1 MPVTRGAQRTRG
13 GSKLPKRNSPTP
25 HPNFDTFATTDQFSQ
40 QSYTPWRVG
49 RIGKCTNP
57 VKLFA
62 GRLIA
67 GRLLPRLLNTP
78 FSAEKPKPKAI
89 FKVCYNEDQMRRAP
103 MMAKLRLVSMLR
115 ISLATLGAVVVMAVS
130 LGQSKAAPVPAG
142 DAALFERLDVD
153 ANGKVSADEV
163 TQEHKQLFARLVRKG
178 DRNDDAALSQ
188 DEFLAALVPSRPE
201 KPIEQKQ
208 STSFPQ
214 ADAVRY
220 LLVSLDTK
228 ADGYIE
234 ADEVPERLQRIFDE
248 MLERFDAND
257 NDALERYEL
266 SRSFQ
271 GLGQIA
277 ARYAARERI
286 DPAAELKKLEKTQGK
301 AINRFEEQQRPIIE
315 QFGDPGQARTIFTRL
330 DVNRDKRLDAAEI
343 PEPLQAQLEQFI
355 RRADRDGDGG
365 LSERE
370 FLAGAERVSR
380 FMKRQR
386 PEMMS
391 EEGDMPNRKPRR
403 KKAAAKANS

>member
-1 MPVTRGAQRTRG
+1 
-13 GSKLPKRNSPTP
+13 
-25 HPNFDTFATTDQFSQ
+25 
-40 QSYTPWRVG
+40 
-49 RIGKCTNP
+49 
-57 VKLFA
+57 
-62 GRLIA
+62 
-67 GRLLPRLLNTP
+67 
-78 FSAEKPKPKAI
+78 
-89 FKVCYNEDQMRRAP
+89 
-103 MMAKLRLVSMLR
+103 MAKLRLVSMLR
-115 ISLATLGAVVVMAVS
+115 ISLAALRAVVVVAVF
-130 LGQSKAAPVPAG
+130 LGQSKAAPMPAG
-142 DAALFERLDVD
+142 DAALFERLDAD

-163 TQEHKQLFARLVRKG
+163 RQEHKQLFARLVRKG

-188 DEFLAALVPSRPE
+188 DEFLAVLVPSRPE

-234 ADEVPERLQRIFDE
+234 ADEVPDDMQRIFDE

-277 ARYAARERI
+277 ARYTARERI

-315 QFGDPGQARTIFTRL
+315 QFGDPEQARTIFTRL
-330 DVNRDKRLDAAEI
+330 DVNRDKQLDSAEI

-355 RRADRDGDGG
+355 RRADRDGDGR

-391 EEGDMPNRKPRR
+391 DEGDMPDRKPRR